1 MFIETSAVIEY
12 LNDGPRAAEVLAKL
26 EAANTPLSVSPV
38 TIYEATSVLASRRQA
53 SVDDARSIV
62 SRFVR
67 FVGATNMTITPE
79 IGEIAISA
87 MARYGKGRGHPAQL
101 NFGDCFSYACAKA
114 AGVPLLYVGSD
125 FSHTDIA

>member
-1 MFIETSAVIEY
+1 MFIETSAVVEY
-12 LNDGPRAAEVLAKL
+12 ICNGDRAKAVATVISSAETQLC
-26 EAANTPLSVSPV
+26 TSPIS
-38 TIYEATSVLASRRQA
+38 IYEATSVIASKERV
-53 SVDDARSIV
+53 SVEDAREAV
-62 SRFVR
+62 MDFVNGL
-67 FVGATNMTITPE
+67 GATNMTITPE

-125 FSHTDIA
+125 FLHTDIA

>member
-1 MFIETSAVIEY
+1 MFIETSAVVEY
-12 LNDGPRAAEVLAKL
+12 LNDGPKAAEVLAKL
-26 EAANTPLSVSPV
+26 EAANTPLSVSPI
-38 TIYEATSVLASRRQA
+38 TIFEATSVLASRRQA

-62 SRFVR
+62 SRFVG

-125 FSHTDIA
+125 FLHTDIA